1 MSAELKR
8 ICGFLKAGEPELRC
22 AAARILVALEANDD
36 DVVAALAK
44 AGADDNG
51 MVRQYAVD
59 SLKSL
64 AKPKHVDLILPLLD
78 GPMRDKVL
86 PLVKEL
92 GGNPL
97 SALKKGLDDPAKR
110 LHSVNSIASLGG
122 RSAYEALLKET
133 SDEDVEY
140 VKTVTNLLRGLIDT
154 LKDEDRDKA
163 YESARKA
170 LDGAKERVHKVALV
184 RVLGYLRNPDAADAL
199 AKLTA
204 AAEHP
209 SIRSHAIHAIA
220 MLNFGPKKV
229 GATLLKTLV
238 GLLDDKDTQNIVGPA
253 LQALEHIPLPD
264 TLDVGPLLAHPSG
277 QVRVLGVKQLTT
289 RADKDSGHKLIELLE
304 DRDEDV
310 KDAAMHA
317 LRHEPKFAAML
328 ATFMEKEGKGSRVD
342 LFASILKGYQ
352 TGLPKSEVSKFLDK
366 GLELFE
372 KDGQGN
378 WALEVAKSASPDEYK
393 KALLETGSK
402 HKKGKRYELAERF
415 LGLLV
420 REGGGDPEARYELA
434 VTRLRLSAK
443 PDDKNAR
450 NTSYPLAMLK
460 DLAKADLKGL
470 WKQLK
475 NEPALT
481 SADYL
486 FAGLYFIEQE
496 GLTDFGE
503 DLLKLVVK
511 EGKGKEAAAAK
522 AAIKAHASVEK

>member
-1 MSAELKR
+1 MSNEIRR
-8 ICGFLKAGEPELRC
+8 ICGFLKGGEPELRC

-36 DVVAALAK
+36 DTVAAIAK
-44 AGADDNG
+44 AGADDNA

-59 SLKSL
+59 ALKAL
-64 AKPKHVDLILPLLD
+64 AKPKHVDLVLPLLD
-78 GPMRDKVL
+78 GPARDKVL

-92 GGNPL
+92 GGNPM

-110 LHSVNSIASLGG
+110 MAAANSIASLGG
-122 RSAYEALLKET
+122 RPAFEALLRET
-133 SDEDVEY
+133 ADEDIEY
-140 VKTVTNLLRGLIDT
+140 VKNVTNLLRGLIDT
-154 LKDEDRDKA
+154 LKDEDREKA

-170 LDGAKERVHKVALV
+170 MDGAKERVHKVALI
-184 RVLGYLRNPDAADAL
+184 RVLGYLRNPDAADVL

-220 MLNFGPKKV
+220 LLNFGPKKV
-229 GATLLKTLV
+229 GASLVKTLV

-253 LQALEHIPLPD
+253 LQALEHVPLPEN
-264 TLDVGPLLAHPSG
+264 LDVEPFLAHPAAE
-277 QVRVLGVKQLTT
+277 VRVLGVKQLTK
-289 RADKDSGHKLIELLE
+289 RADKDAGHRLIELLE

-310 KDAAMHA
+310 KEAAMHA

-352 TGLPKSEVSKFLDK
+352 SGLPKSEVAKFLDK

-372 KDGQGN
+372 KDGQPN
-378 WALEVAKSASPDEYK
+378 WALEVAKSAAMEEYR
-393 KALLETGSK
+393 KALFEAGLR
-402 HKKGKRYELAERF
+402 HKKGKRWELAERF

-420 REGGGDPEARYELA
+420 REGGGDSDARYELA
-434 VTRLRLSAK
+434 VIRLRLSPK
-443 PDDKNAR
+443 PDDRNAR
-450 NTSYPLAMLK
+450 NTSYPLAMIK
-460 DLAKADLKGL
+460 DLAKADVKAL

-481 SADYL
+481 TADYL

-496 GLTDFGE
+496 GLKDFGE

-511 EGKGKEAAAAK
+511 DGKGKEAAAAK
-522 AAIKAHASVEK
+522 AALKAAQG